1 MSIIN
6 YITQNAQKYGK
17 EEAIVRLMHSGSQ
30 PIPTSLI
37 LRWHKKFPNI
47 LYDTNY
53 GLTEATGLGC
63 IHLGVE
69 NIDKTGAIGKP
80 DARWSAKI
88 VNNDGVSVERGIVG
102 ELVIKGPGVMLE
114 YYKDKEATNETLR
127 EGWLYTGDMAY
138 MDDNGFI

>member
-6 YITQNAQKYGK
+6 YITQNAQEYGK
-17 EEAIVRLMHSGSQ
+17 EETIVRLMHSGSQ

-102 ELVIKGPGVMLE
+102 ELIINCLKIFLFQ
-114 YYKDKEATNETLR
+114 
-127 EGWLYTGDMAY
+127 
-138 MDDNGFI
+138 FISEVFRMFLGNPKNQK